1 MRKYLVS
8 RLVRSV
14 LTLFAAATLTF
25 VVLRCMPSDPVSV
38 IVNDSFMNQADVDR
52 LMHEF
57 GLDQPRWT
65 QYLLYL
71 KNLCA
76 GNLGVSFST
85 RRPVLD
91 MLLERLPWTMLLVTA
106 VMVNSLLLGVLLGTL
121 AADHR
126 GRWQDHLINAAAVIG
141 TSVFVPSAGVF
152 LLYFFGVKLSILPIG
167 GAYTPGTA
175 GFARILDV
183 AHHLVLP
190 VATLTIVNLAGYVL
204 YVRTSLSEV
213 LQKEYIRTA
222 QSKGMPHRRV
232 VWVHGVRNTLVPT
245 VTMGGILAGN
255 LVGGSLLTETIYS
268 YPGLG
273 RLIYEAVGKMDY
285 PVLQGAFLMLAAT
298 VIVIGIVTDLLYLHL
313 NPKIRLE

>member
-1 MRKYLVS
+1 M
-8 RLVRSV
+8 
-14 LTLFAAATLTF
+14 
-25 VVLRCMPSDPVSV
+25 
-38 IVNDSFMNQADVDR
+38 
-52 LMHEF
+52 
-57 GLDQPRWT
+57 
-65 QYLLYL
+65 
-71 KNLCA
+71 
-76 GNLGVSFST
+76 
-85 RRPVLD
+85 
-91 MLLERLPWTMLLVTA
+91 
-106 VMVNSLLLGVLLGTL
+106 
-121 AADHR
+121 
-126 GRWQDHLINAAAVIG
+126 
-141 TSVFVPSAGVF
+141 
-152 LLYFFGVKLSILPIG
+152 
-167 GAYTPGTA
+167 
-175 GFARILDV
+175 
-183 AHHLVLP
+183 P

-285 PVLQGAFLMLAAT
+285 PVLQGAFLMLAAI
-298 VIVIGIVTDLLYLHL
+298 VIVIGIVTDLLYLRL